1 MKRFSNYIFLVFI
14 FSVLI
19 TNNYCY
25 SQQQKN
31 QFLTDSIDKEVI
43 KLMKDG
49 DIPGLSLIVLKD
61 GKQVIKSFGYA
72 NLENKEL
79 ITPSSLFELA
89 SCSKAFTALAVQNLI
104 QEKKITL
111 DSDVTD
117 YLPWFYVSYKEK
129 PAKITIRQ
137 LLHHTT
143 GIPWQT
149 ISTIPASNSKTALE
163 MTVKNVVGT
172 SLNEMPGKQFEY
184 ATINY
189 DILALIIEKV
199 SGISFED
206 YLRENVFDKL
216 NLKQT
221 FIGTQIDRAQMT
233 TGYKISFLEARP
245 YSAPIFKGNNAA
257 GYVISDALDIAKW
270 LNVQL
275 GLSKSQMY
283 PLVKTT
289 QLRDETV
296 PPHGNSS
303 YGMGW
308 EVSLSGNGEIM
319 HTGLNPNFTSF
330 ISLKPNQKIGVA
342 VLANSN
348 SSYTNV
354 IGDKIMRLLSGEN
367 IRKEYNPGDG
377 NDKLYSIISVIMCCY
392 IFLVFFHLTTL
403 VIQIRN
409 KNRYFERISYSKMIN
424 ILTSFIFLGVVLLG
438 IYLLPIAMGGFTWKA
453 ATVWTPNSFIILIT
467 LITVASGL
475 SYLAYLVS
483 YLFPG
488 DTPFLQKLPK
498 IVLVSIFSGLSNMAV
513 VLLITSTFNNTVEL
527 KYLSFYYLLTLMI
540 YILGRKYV
548 QTTLIH
554 FTRDVI
560 YEKRLKLIERIF
572 STSFQKFEKID
583 RGRVYSTLNDDVST
597 VGDSANMIVGFVT
610 SFITVGGAFIYLA
623 STKFWATLLIVIVI
637 VGVSALYFAV
647 SKRAEAYFEGARDT
661 QNVFMRLLNGLI
673 DGFKE
678 ISLQH
683 KKKIEFKDDIADT
696 AEEYRVKTTIA
707 HVKFVN
713 AFLIGESTFII
724 LLGLIAFGIPKI
736 FPDLENTTI
745 MSFVVVLLYLNGP
758 LNSILS
764 SIPAIIQVKIAWNR
778 IQSFIA
784 EIPANLDLNKIPET
798 LDKDLIEN
806 IKFENVSFTY
816 KFSESKEQFSIGPI
830 NLEVDRGQIL
840 FIIGGNGSGKT
851 TLAKLITGLYE
862 PDNGNIFINENE
874 VDSSQLGEYF
884 SAVFSPCHLFHKL
897 YNINME
903 DKSDEVNK
911 YLKILGLDK
920 KVEIIDNSFNTIS
933 LSGGQRKRLALLQ
946 CYLEDSPIYLFDEWA
961 ADQDPEYR
969 RFFYREL
976 LPEMKRRGKIIIAIT
991 HDDHYFDVADK
1002 ILKMN
1007 MGKVEY
1013 VSNDFK
1019 VDEVLIS

>member
-14 FSVLI
+14 FSILMM
-19 TNNYCY
+19 NNYCY

-31 QFLTDSIDKEVI
+31 ELLTDSIDKEVI
-43 KLMKDG
+43 KLMKEG

-61 GKQVIKSFGYA
+61 NKQVIKSFGYA
-72 NLENKEL
+72 NLENKEPV
-79 ITPSSLFELA
+79 TPSSLFELA

-104 QEKKITL
+104 QEKKVTL
-111 DSDVTD
+111 DSNVTD

-172 SLNEMPGKQFEY
+172 SLNEAPGKQFEY

-199 SGISFED
+199 SGISFEH

-221 FIGTQIDRAQMT
+221 FIGAQADRSQMT
-233 TGYKISFLEARP
+233 TGHKISFLEARP

-257 GYVISDALDIAKW
+257 GYVISDASDMAKW
-270 LNVQL
+270 LNLQL
-275 GLSKSQMY
+275 GLSKSKMY

-377 NDKLYSIISVIMCCY
+377 NDKLYSIISVILCCY
-392 IFLVFFHLTTL
+392 ILLVFFHLSTL
-403 VIQIRN
+403 VLQIRN
-409 KNRYFERISYSKMIN
+409 KNRRFESISSSKMMN
-424 ILTSFIFLGVVLLG
+424 MLTSFLFLGVVLLG

-453 ATVWTPNSFIILIT
+453 ATVWTPNSFITLIT
-467 LITVASGL
+467 LITVASGM

-488 DTPFLQKLPK
+488 DTSFLQKLPK

-513 VLLITSTFNNTVEL
+513 VLLITSTFNDTVEL
-527 KYLSFYYLLTLMI
+527 KYLSFYYLLTLML
-540 YILGRKYV
+540 YISGRKYV

-623 STKFWATLLIVIVI
+623 STKFWATFLIVIVI
-637 VGVSALYFAV
+637 VGISTLYFVV

-683 KKKIEFKDDIADT
+683 KKKVEFKDDIADT

-736 FPDLENTTI
+736 FPDIENTTVL
-745 MSFVVVLLYLNGP
+745 SFVVVLLYLNGP
-758 LNSILS
+758 LNSIFS
-764 SIPAIIQVKIAWNR
+764 SIPAIMQVKIAWNR
-778 IQSFIA
+778 IQSFIE

-816 KFSESKEQFSIGPI
+816 KFSESKEQFSIGPV

-862 PDNGNIFINENE
+862 PDCGNVFINDKEI
-874 VDSSQLGEYF
+874 DSSQLGEYF

-897 YNINME
+897 YNIDME
-903 DKSDEVNK
+903 DKLEEVNK
-911 YLKILGLDK
+911 YLKVLGLDE
-920 KVEIIDNSFNTIS
+920 KVEIINNSFNTIS

-946 CYLEDSPIYLFDEWA
+946 CFLEDSPIYLFDEWA

-991 HDDHYFDVADK
+991 HDDHYFDIADK